1 MADYGI
7 ELIEKKIRERLLN
20 ELTRASLLFRLHS
33 RIKENTSIKEK
44 SERKGYKPD
53 VKLMQDLIGFRI
65 TTYFNDDIKIVVEI
79 CKKIFDNVELVYDEP
94 DTEVFKPLRKN
105 MVCKL
110 PAEELQIFIELK
122 NKKSDYDIIDST
134 FEIQFRTTLSEGWHE
149 VDHNLRY
156 KCKKDWDDLHNESRM
171 LNGIYASLETS
182 DQALKAL
189 FEDISYHHYK
199 AKRWEALIRNKFRLR
214 FLNQPL
220 DEKLIAVFN
229 ENTELGKVLFK
240 LSREKVINSF
250 INSTLSFPMSF
261 NSLIYFINY
270 FFIRNDSIKELT
282 PKVLLNE
289 FELCEQEK

>member
-7 ELIEKKIRERLLN
+7 ELIEKKIREKLLN

-33 RIKENTSIKEK
+33 RIKESTSIKEK
-44 SERKGYKPD
+44 SERKGYSPEG
-53 VKLMQDLIGFRI
+53 KLMQDLIGFRI
-65 TTYFNDDIKIVVEI
+65 TTYFNDDIKVVVEI
-79 CKKIFDNVELVYDEP
+79 CKKIFGDGELVYDEP
-94 DTEVFKPLRKN
+94 DIEVFKPLRKN
-105 MVCKL
+105 MVCKF
-110 PAEELQIFIELK
+110 PSEEMEIFMDLK
-122 NKKSDYDIIDST
+122 NKKSDYEIIDST

-156 KCKKDWDDLHNESRM
+156 KCKKDWADLNNESRM

-182 DQALKAL
+182 DQTLKAL

-220 DEKLIAVFN
+220 DDKLIAIFN
-229 ENTELGKVLFK
+229 ENTEIGKALFK
-240 LSREKVINSF
+240 INRDKVIDCFVNSA
-250 INSTLSFPMSF
+250 LSFPMSF

-270 FFIRNDSIKELT
+270 FFIRNEKIIKLT
-282 PKVLLNE
+282 PEVLLNE